1 MNQKRNKCHDE
12 FDNKH
17 RNPCNQFCRSIT
29 PSDRSQVKEKVE
41 NDNKVCPCI
50 NFFDWSRF
58 DCVCYEPVV
67 KIFFHPCS
75 CKGEL

>member
-29 PSDRSQVKEKVE
+29 PGDRSQVKEKVE

-50 NFFDWSRF
+50 NFLIGLVLIVF
-58 DCVCYEPVV
+58 VMNQ
-67 KIFFHPCS
+67 
-75 CKGEL
+75 